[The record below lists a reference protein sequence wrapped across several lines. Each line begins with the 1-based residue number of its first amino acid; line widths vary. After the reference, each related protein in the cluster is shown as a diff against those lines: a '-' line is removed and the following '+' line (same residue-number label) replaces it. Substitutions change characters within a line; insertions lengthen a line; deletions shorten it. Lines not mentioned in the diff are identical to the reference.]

1 MKQGKKQL
9 NRLQKR
15 KLLKTFLIAS
25 GTTLTLCV
33 LAIIAVSTFYNQT
46 VAVGTESQVVI
57 KPEELTEEEIAFEE
71 EKHEVSEVNKTIAV
85 FGVDED
91 EVRTDVIFVVNFNTL
106 TNKVKVVSIP
116 RDTKVFWTDKQK
128 KAYNQ
133 LTGYSISISKIN
145 EMSARGRI
153 NENVG
158 NIRDFTIDEIENILR
173 VHIDSYVVI
182 NLDAF
187 KEIVAA
193 MGGVDMYV
201 PQDMYYQDRS
211 QGLYINLKEGM
222 QHLDEEDAEG
232 LVRFRRYPRGD
243 EARVEVQQLFL
254 KAVAEKVMNQD
265 VASLVKMATRLYS
278 YVKTDIQL
286 NEVLEY
292 LDLLKQFNLSNLTF
306 NIVPG
311 VGASYE
317 GPSYYYIDQEKLD
330 QMIIDVFADTTVAEE
345 AGQTEVSQSEAPQE
359 PVVDKAVSIAI
370 YNATDIKGVAGKYK
384 ELLEKEGYSVDQIDN
399 YNQNDLTNSVIY
411 AKDTSKAEQFKT
423 FISGADIKQDDAIEH
438 DIEIVIGKASANV
451 EV

>member
-1 MKQGKKQL
+1 MNQDKKQL
-9 NRLQKR
+9 NRLQKK

-33 LAIIAVSTFYNQT
+33 LVMIAVTIFYNNT
-46 VAVGTESQVVI
+46 VAAGSESQVVI
-57 KPEELTEEEIAFEE
+57 KPEELTEEEIVFEE

-116 RDTKVFWTDKQK
+116 RDTKVFWTDKQQR
-128 KAYNQ
+128 AYTQ
-133 LTGYSISISKIN
+133 LTGNTRTISKLN
-145 EMSARGRI
+145 EMSSYGRI
-153 NENVG
+153 DENVG

-193 MGGVDMYV
+193 IGGVDMYV

-232 LVRFRRYPRGD
+232 LVRFRSYPRGD

-265 VASLVKMATRLYS
+265 VTSLVGMATKLYS

-292 LDLLKQFNLSNLTF
+292 LNLLKQFNLSNLTF

-311 VGASYE
+311 EGASYE

-330 QMIIDVFADTTVAEE
+330 QMIIDVFADTTVAGKEDE
-345 AGQTEVSQSEAPQE
+345 TKADLAENSVE
-359 PVVDKAVSIAI
+359 PVVDKEVSIAI
-370 YNATDIKGVAGKYK
+370 YNATNIKGVAGKYK
-384 ELLEKEGYSVDQIDN
+384 ELLEEEGYNVDRIDN
-399 YNQNDLTNSVIY
+399 YSQNGLTDSVIY
-411 AKDTSKAEQFKT
+411 AKDINKAGQFEE
-423 FISGADIKQDDAIEH
+423 FIPGADIKQDDSITH
-438 DIEIVIGKASANV
+438 DIEIVIGEESANIG
-451 EV
+451 

>member
-1 MKQGKKQL
+1 MNQGKKQL
-9 NRLQKR
+9 NRLQKKR
-15 KLLKTFLIAS
+15 LLKTFLIAS
-25 GTTLTLCV
+25 GTTLILCV
-33 LAIIAVSTFYNQT
+33 LVIIAGTMFYNNT
-46 VAVGTESQVVI
+46 VGAGSESQVVI
-57 KPEELTEEEIAFEE
+57 KPEDLTEEEIVFEE

-85 FGVDED
+85 FGVDQD

-116 RDTKVFWTDKQK
+116 RDTKVFWTEKQQR
-128 KAYNQ
+128 AYNQ
-133 LTGYSISISKIN
+133 LTGHSISISKLN
-145 EMSARGRI
+145 EMSSYGRI

-193 MGGVDMYV
+193 IGGVDMYV

-254 KAVAEKVMNQD
+254 KAVAEKVMNQEIT
-265 VASLVKMATRLYS
+265 SLVRMATKLYS

-286 NEVLEY
+286 NEVLGY

-311 VGASYE
+311 EGASYE

-330 QMIIDVFADTTVAEE
+330 QMIIDVFADTTVAGEE
-345 AGQTEVSQSEAPQE
+345 DETEASTTEALAE
-359 PVVDKAVSIAI
+359 PVVDKEVSIAI
-370 YNATDIKGVAGKYK
+370 YNATDIKGLAGKYK
-384 ELLEKEGYSVDQIDN
+384 ELLEEEGYNVDQIDN
-399 YNQNDLTNSVIY
+399 YSENGLTDSIIY
-411 AKDTSKAEQFKT
+411 AKDISKARQFEA
-423 FISGADIKQDDAIEH
+423 FIPGADIKQDATITH
-438 DIEIVIGKASANV
+438 DIEIVIGEESTSI
-451 EV
+451 E

>member
-1 MKQGKKQL
+1 MKQGKKQF
-9 NRLQKR
+9 NRLQKK
-15 KLLKTFLIAS
+15 KLLKTFFIAC
-25 GTTLTLCV
+25 GTTLTLCILIIV
-33 LAIIAVSTFYNQT
+33 AITMFYNNT
-46 VAVGTESQVVI
+46 VAAGSESQVVI
-57 KPEELTEEEIAFEE
+57 KPEELTEEELVFEE

-116 RDTKVFWTDKQK
+116 RDTKVFWTDKQQR
-128 KAYNQ
+128 AYRQ
-133 LTGYSISISKIN
+133 LTGNTRTISKLN
-145 EMSARGRI
+145 EMSAYGKI

-173 VHIDSYVVI
+173 IHIDNYVVI
-182 NLDAF
+182 NLEAF

-222 QHLDEEDAEG
+222 QHLDEEDAEE
-232 LVRFRRYPRGD
+232 LVRFRSYPRGD

-265 VASLVKMATRLYS
+265 IKSLVGMVTRLYP

-286 NEVLEY
+286 NEVLDY

-311 VGASYE
+311 EGASYE
-317 GPSYYYIDQEKLD
+317 GPSYYYIDQEKLA

-345 AGQTEVSQSEAPQE
+345 PGETEVSQSETTEE
-359 PVVDKAVSIAI
+359 PIIDKEVSIAI
-370 YNATDIKGVAGKYK
+370 YNATDIKGIAGKYK
-384 ELLEKEGYSVDQIDN
+384 KLLEEEGYGVEKIDN
-399 YNQNDLTNSVIY
+399 YNQNDLMDSVIY
-411 AKDTSKAEQFKT
+411 AKDTKKAEQFKA
-423 FISGADIKQDDAIEH
+423 FISGADIKQNDAIAH
-438 DIEIVIGKASANV
+438 DIEIVIGKASANI
-451 EV
+451 EA